1 MHQVWYLVLN
11 LRIEIRIVS
20 QCELADE
27 IAEYLSQPITL
38 TTSTSHPYINRQIQ
52 VSLTV
57 STVPVGVLCKC
68 MGAPI
73 VRCVSVG
80 GMEGGREKFSVR
92 SDAPVRVAKAVLDS
106 RRAGCL
112 AVCLRG
118 AWLGSRKS
126 CFAAGHLELSSQIG

>member
-20 QCELADE
+20 QCALAAE
-27 IAEYLSQPITL
+27 IAEYLSQPVTL

-52 VSLTV
+52 VSMTIC
-57 STVPVGVLCKC
+57 TVPLGVLCKC
-68 MGAPI
+68 MGVSV

-80 GMEGGREKFSVR
+80 GMEGGREKLSGR
-92 SDAPVRVAKAVLDS
+92 SDSPVRVASAVLDS

-126 CFAAGHLELSSQIG
+126 CFAAGYLELSSQIG

>member
-20 QCELADE
+20 QCELAAE

-57 STVPVGVLCKC
+57 CTLPVGVLSKC
-68 MGAPI
+68 MGVKI

-80 GMEGGREKFSVR
+80 GMEGGREKLSGR
-92 SDAPVRVAKAVLDS
+92 SDSPVRVASAVLDS
-106 RRAGCL
+106 RRAGLLPGCRI
-112 AVCLRG
+112 A

-126 CFAAGHLELSSQIG
+126 RFAAGQLELSSHIG